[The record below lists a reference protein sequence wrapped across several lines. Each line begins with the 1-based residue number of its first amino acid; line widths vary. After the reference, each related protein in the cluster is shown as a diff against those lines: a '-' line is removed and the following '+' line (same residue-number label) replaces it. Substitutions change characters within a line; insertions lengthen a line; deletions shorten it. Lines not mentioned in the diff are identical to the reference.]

1 MKIKLLSLASVLAFS
16 ANSHGESLADIYELA
31 LANDPTYQQAV
42 VEYKIGQRS
51 NYKAWANF
59 LPKLNIDPSGTYSE
73 GTGAE
78 YRSRIGD
85 GDWITREG
93 GESKNKSANIGRL
106 TLNLGINDWFNFQ
119 NSLMDDD
126 EAKYR
131 FAQAQQNLIISV
143 TNKYFSVLKSYDQLR
158 IAQKSQELSRI
169 NLELA
174 QTQLDQGLNTIT
186 DLHSAKAD
194 FYSKQIATQDAQVT
208 FDQAFEALSLLTGKA
223 HYELEGFED
232 EIPSPAPSP
241 ANPESWITE
250 AMNSNY
256 DLKLDAINRE
266 KARNTRQADKLFY
279 LPRVSMTWNGQR
291 YNSTPGTS
299 RIESTPATDANGNL
313 IFDND
318 GNIVYTERQVTS
330 PPQRSVT
337 KGGDNL
343 SVNLNIPLFGDNGL
357 SWIQRKENAER
368 EQIAQENFIKAR
380 RQTEF
385 DIRSNF
391 LNILSQQKRLELQ
404 EMQLEQSQLAYEKTL
419 IEYEHGSKS
428 MVDLLQQQTNL
439 MQSEKSNTDNRFQ
452 YIEQLLKLKQDAGKL
467 TPADIYEIDSWLSE
481 EAEIIATQ
489 RTFIDAATQIES
501 ITTSTKE

>member
-1 MKIKLLSLASVLAFS
+1 MKIKLLSIATALAIS

-59 LPKLNIDPSGTYSE
+59 LPKLNIDPSGSYSE
-73 GTGAE
+73 GTGATF
-78 YRSRIGD
+78 RSKRGD
-85 GDWITREG
+85 DDWVTNEG
-93 GESKNKSANIGRL
+93 KETESKSASIGRL
-106 TLNLGINDWFNFQ
+106 TFNLGINDWFTFQ
-119 NSLMDDD
+119 NSLMNDD

-143 TNKYFSVLKSYDQLR
+143 TNKYFSVLKAYDQLR

-194 FYSKQIATQDAQVT
+194 FYSKQISTQDAQVA

-223 HYELEGFED
+223 HYELEGFE
-232 EIPSPAPSP
+232 EKIPSPAPSP
-241 ANPESWITE
+241 SDPESWINE
-250 AMNSNY
+250 AMSSNY
-256 DLKLDAINRE
+256 NLKLDAITRE

-279 LPRVSMTWNGQR
+279 LPRVNMSWGGQS

-299 RIESTPATDANGNL
+299 SIEKIPVTDENGDVVL
-313 IFDND
+313 IEQQ
-318 GNIVYTERQVTS
+318 ITS
-330 PPQRSVT
+330 PSQRNLRR
-337 KGGDNL
+337 GGESL
-343 SVNLNIPLFGDNGL
+343 TVNLNIPLFGDNGL

-368 EQIAQENFIKAR
+368 EQIAQENFIKSR

-391 LNILSQQKRLELQ
+391 LSILSQQKRLELQ

-439 MQSEKSNTDNRFQ
+439 MQSEKSNSDTRFQ
-452 YIEQLLKLKQDAGKL
+452 YIEQLLRLKQDAGKL

-481 EAEIIATQ
+481 DAEIIATQ
-489 RTFIDAATQIES
+489 RTFEAAASQIES
-501 ITTSTKE
+501 ITTNTTKE